1 MITLNTNIITL
12 DKKKIT
18 NKIEQYKKLDPIVV
32 NGFNGSN
39 LHKNINPYEI
49 KYFNYNYMPYSVIGC
64 AISHIKCWK
73 KHILLSNNY
82 TLILEDDF
90 FINNDALLR
99 LKNIFKINNL
109 NKIIEILIHLTPK
122 DFDILYLGYISGS
135 IIKNY
140 FKLTNNSL
148 PQKNI
153 NEFIEIPNISLGLH
167 SYIVS
172 TKGVIKLLNYI
183 KNNKINFHIDY
194 YIQKLASN
202 NKLITYSLKERL
214 FYQTS
219 TCKINPIANFITTNL
234 KFPLLNNLYLDEYV
248 SVNYLFN
255 ILLFRIYNIEFTLWL
270 IFLFIIILIILIQL
284 IKKKLINN
292 SK

>member
-1 MITLNTNIITL
+1 MINLNTNIITL
-12 DKKKIT
+12 DKNKII
-18 NKIEQYKKLDPIVV
+18 NKIEQYKELHPLVI
-32 NGFNGSN
+32 NGFNGFN

-49 KYFNYNYMPYSVIGC
+49 KYFNYDYMPHSVLGC

-73 KHILLSNNY
+73 RHTLLSNNY

-90 FINNDALLR
+90 FINNNALLK
-99 LKNIFKINNL
+99 LQKLFKINNL
-109 NKIIEILIHLTPK
+109 KKIIEILIHLTPT
-122 DFDILYLGYISGS
+122 DFDILYLGYIGGS
-135 IIKNY
+135 MITNY
-140 FKLTNNSL
+140 FKLTNNYLSY
-148 PQKNI
+148 KNI

-183 KNNKINFHIDY
+183 KTNKINFHIDY
-194 YIQKLASN
+194 YIQKLASH
-202 NKLITYSLKERL
+202 NKLITYSLKDRL

-219 TCKINPIANFITTNL
+219 TCKINPISNFIKTNI

-255 ILLFRIYNIEFTLWL
+255 ILLFRIFDIEFTLWL
-270 IFLFIIILIILIQL
+270 IFLFIIILIILIQF
-284 IKKKLINN
+284 IKKIK
-292 SK
+292 K